1 MGVRGALVLNICT
14 SPGGQKDGGCGSLP
28 TATGDGDLPGGRC
41 SLGVLL
47 SAARSAAVMAL
58 DGDGEGQGGKG

>member
-1 MGVRGALVLNICT
+1 M
-14 SPGGQKDGGCGSLP
+14 
-28 TATGDGDLPGGRC
+28 ATGDGDLPGGRC

-47 SAARSAAVMAL
+47 SAAGSAAVMAL